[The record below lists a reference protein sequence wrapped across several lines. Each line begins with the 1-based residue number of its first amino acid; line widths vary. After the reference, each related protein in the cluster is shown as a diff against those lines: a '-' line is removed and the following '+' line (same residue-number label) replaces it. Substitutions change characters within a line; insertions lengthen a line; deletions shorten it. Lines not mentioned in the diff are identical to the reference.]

1 MNVTNTI
8 YNIYIYIYIYIC
20 KYNKYIPYTIYIYIY
35 MHIYLCIYGICTL
48 VSRCNCKKYFIYDK
62 DILCKAYQQAP
73 QGFLNET
80 W

>member
-1 MNVTNTI
+1 
-8 YNIYIYIYIYIC
+8 
-20 KYNKYIPYTIYIYIY
+20 